1 MGFLFVNF
9 WGRNPLSFGR
19 SWIMSRQAVGEGGRL
34 GGGRIGGGGGNEGLV
49 NFLEGSEVGVLL
61 LSRKGSLR

>member
-1 MGFLFVNF
+1 MNF

-19 SWIMSRQAVGEGGRL
+19 SWIMSRQAVGEGGRI
-34 GGGRIGGGGGNEGLV
+34 GGGGIGGGGGGGKEGLV

>member
-1 MGFLFVNF
+1 
-9 WGRNPLSFGR
+9 
-19 SWIMSRQAVGEGGRL
+19 MSRQAVGEGGRL
-34 GGGRIGGGGGNEGLV
+34 GGGGGGGGGNEGLV